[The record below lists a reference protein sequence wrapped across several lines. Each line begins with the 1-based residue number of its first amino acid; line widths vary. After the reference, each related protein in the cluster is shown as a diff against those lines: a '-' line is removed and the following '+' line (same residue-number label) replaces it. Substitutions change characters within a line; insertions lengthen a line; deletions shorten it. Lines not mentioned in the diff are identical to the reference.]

1 VTVDV
6 KATSES
12 NVSGNVRYYSS
23 ITTPFTNFNIPVT
36 VALFSCKIIIHG
48 FPFHQLITT
57 ITVHELGTPGL
68 KGILCIPFP
77 YQKSA
82 KVYVP
87 FFF

>member
-12 NVSGNVRYYSS
+12 NVSGNVCYYSS
-23 ITTPFTNFNIPVT
+23 ITTPFTNFNLPVT
-36 VALFSCKIIIHG
+36 VALFSCKIIHG

-82 KVYVP
+82 KVIYS
-87 FFF
+87 FLF